1 MSRQS
6 MPFLLA
12 FAGVAG
18 VVFGGAEAMILGV
31 IDVFLGLLVLLSAPR
46 LSYGPRFG
54 RGERTWT
61 CQQAQPRRRK
71 LPPVRLFPTHAP
83 TAF

>member
-1 MSRQS
+1 

-31 IDVFLGLLVLLSAPR
+31 IDVFLGLLVLLVVSAAVLWPR
-46 LSYGPRFG
+46 SG
-54 RGERTWT
+54 RGERVE
-61 CQQAQPRRRK
+61 P
-71 LPPVRLFPTHAP
+71 
-83 TAF
+83 